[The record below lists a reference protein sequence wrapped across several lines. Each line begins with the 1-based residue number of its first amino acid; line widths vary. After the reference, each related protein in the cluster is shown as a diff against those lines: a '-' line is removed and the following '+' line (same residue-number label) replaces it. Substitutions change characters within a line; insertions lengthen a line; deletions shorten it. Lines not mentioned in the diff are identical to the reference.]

1 MSVYGGPDGPLYE
14 VLKVELGLCWRWQSC
29 GISDKEMYTVS
40 VGQVKEREVYRSE
53 QRQNESEVGK
63 AL

>member
-1 MSVYGGPDGPLYE
+1 ME
-14 VLKVELGLCWRWQSC
+14 VELGLSWRCQSC

-40 VGQVKEREVYRSE
+40 VGQIKEREVCWSE